1 MRFDFG
7 SFLIGLIVGV
17 GLSVLAYRQRAQLTR
32 LAEILSARLQRLR
45 QSITANIEAR
55 YQTALRAQLDQFN
68 LARAHGD
75 FNALYV
81 DRFFDQPP
89 ARPTLT
95 PIDPASLKP
104 IDLGAALRGTSRL
117 AILGES
123 GSGRTT
129 VLLKLAYVLLDNR
142 AQAELGLSHE
152 YLPLFAHLGE
162 IDWSR
167 VTEADPLSPLAD
179 AAASHAPALI
189 APNISGLLKTR
200 IRSNSAALLLDGF
213 DELSAAMRTRAIN
226 WLYALV
232 KKFPD
237 NQFVIVSGALGYGAL
252 NHAGFAVLK
261 LSAWT
266 ANDLA
271 QYAQRWIKIVNGGE
285 KDLSL
290 LSDGLRQIDPLTPR
304 PLDLTLAALLWKD
317 HAILPKDRIAAFG
330 QWIDR
335 TLQTLP
341 TQARLG
347 GDKIKIALGNIAWA
361 LYQEHRNIISDAEL
375 EKEIGSLLP
384 TLAPTDRDSTTELI
398 SEVVHGLVHQPDL
411 LASFGMQGWAFRHM
425 HFAAYLA
432 AWHALQTQAD
442 LHGYWLQLDW
452 LPVVDF
458 YAAQKDPYELIKD
471 AMSTPDDL
479 GRSNLWLAARW
490 TGLASLDA
498 PWRSKVVGELARSLL
513 QPDQISALRDR
524 TVSALVATH
533 DKGLSFILKRS
544 LAQPDPRLR
553 ANSLKG
559 LGALNRNNELPILMA
574 ALKDPDLGVRIA
586 AIEAIG
592 SMGHHGSDD
601 AVKALISI
609 VLEQQ
614 EDLRQLAAEK
624 LAQCGTEGHQ
634 ILREAAGEEDLKI
647 RHAAAYGLAAT
658 NESWARDI
666 LTKLER
672 EDTQWFVRSAATDA
686 LKIMSERATTS
697 LETPSPDFSPLEI
710 DQQGWLTEWA
720 AQQGIGIGVG
730 KQATQALMRALDEG
744 PTPVRLAAIQ
754 TILHIG
760 DLSHH
765 DKLRTLLFDP
775 DRSIREAAFNA
786 LEAIG
791 ERAGQ
796 AIPR

>member
-1 MRFDFG
+1 MRFDIA
-7 SFLIGLIVGV
+7 SFLIGVIVGV
-17 GLSVLAYRQRAQLTR
+17 GLAFIAYRQRDQLTR
-32 LAEILSARLQRLR
+32 LVGLLRARLQGIRA
-45 QSITANIEAR
+45 SITANVEAR

-95 PIDPASLKP
+95 PIDPAELKP
-104 IDLGAALRGTSRL
+104 IDLGAALRGTTRL
-117 AILGES
+117 AVLGES

-129 VLLKLAYVLLDNR
+129 LLIKLAHVLLDNR
-142 AQAELGLSHE
+142 AQAELGLSRE
-152 YLPLFAHLGE
+152 YLPLFAHLDE

-167 VTEADPLSPLAD
+167 ATEADPLTALAD
-179 AAASHAPALI
+179 AAASHTPALI
-189 APNISGLLKTR
+189 APNVSGLLKNRLRT
-200 IRSNSAALLLDGF
+200 NSAALLLDGF
-213 DELSAAMRTRAIN
+213 DELSAATRARAIA
-226 WLYALV
+226 WLHTFV

-237 NQFVIVSGALGYGAL
+237 NLFVITGGSLGYGAL
-252 NHAGFAVLK
+252 NHVGFAALK
-261 LSAWT
+261 LSLWT
-266 ANDLA
+266 TNDLM
-271 QYAQRWIKIVNGGE
+271 QYARRWIKIVSGGE

-290 LSDGLRQIDPLTPR
+290 LSAGLRQIDPLTPR

-317 HAILPKDRIAAFG
+317 HATLPKDRMAAFG

-335 TLQTLP
+335 VLQALP
-341 TQARLG
+341 TQAKMDS
-347 GDKIKIALGNIAWA
+347 DKVKFALGNIAWT
-361 LYQEHRNIISDAEL
+361 LYQEHRNIINDAEL

-384 TLAPTDRDSTTELI
+384 TPAPADRAATTELI
-398 SEVVHGLVHQPDL
+398 AEVAHGLVHQPDL
-411 LASFGMQGWAFRHM
+411 LTSFGLHGWTFRHL
-425 HFAAYLA
+425 HIAAYLA
-432 AWHALQTQAD
+432 AWHALQTQTD
-442 LHGYWLQLDW
+442 LRPIWLQPEW
-452 LPVVDF
+452 STVIDF

-471 AMSTPDDL
+471 AMSAPDDL
-479 GRSNLWLAARW
+479 SRSNLWLAARW

-524 TVSALVATH
+524 TVTALVATH

-553 ANSLKG
+553 AQSLKG
-559 LGALNRNNELPILMA
+559 LGALNRDSELPVLMA
-574 ALKDPDLGVRIA
+574 ALKDPDNAVRVA

-592 SMGHHGSDD
+592 SMGHTGSDD

-614 EDLRQLAAEK
+614 EDLRQLAAEQ
-624 LAQCGTEGHQ
+624 LAQCGAEGHQ

-658 NESWARDI
+658 NESWAREL
-666 LTKLER
+666 LTKMER
-672 EDTQWFVRSAATDA
+672 DDSQWFVRTAATDA
-686 LKIMSERATTS
+686 LKIMNERATAS
-697 LETPSPDFSPLEI
+697 LAAPSPDFSPIEI

-720 AQQGIGIGVG
+720 ATQGIGIGVG

-744 PTPVRLAAIQ
+744 STPVRLAAIQ

-775 DRSIREAAFNA
+775 DRSIRDAAFNA

-791 ERAGQ
+791 ARAGQ